1 MRYRIR
7 SALITITAGMLLGS
21 GAALAASNAC
31 KADLTGDLV
40 VNFADLAVLKSVFFQ
55 RCNDPGPTCGDDM
68 AQGPKEECD
77 DGNVL
82 SGDGCSATCTLE
94 PARPFPAT
102 GQTTCW
108 NSGGSVI
115 PCAGTGHD
123 GEIQAG
129 AALAYVDNGDGTVT
143 DINTG
148 LMWEKLSDDG
158 TIHDW
163 DDRYTWDDAFAVKV
177 ATLNGG
183 GGFAGHGD
191 WRVPNLTE
199 LESIRNLQNF
209 NPAVSAAFNT
219 GCTPGCTVTTFS
231 CTQSNGYWSSSSH
244 ASYPYSSWFVLFSYG
259 YVSAD
264 TKTDIAYVRA
274 VRGGL

>member
-1 MRYRIR
+1 V
-7 SALITITAGMLLGS
+7 G
-21 GAALAASNAC
+21 
-31 KADLTGDLV
+31 
-40 VNFADLAVLKSVFFQ
+40 
-55 RCNDPGPTCGDDM
+55 
-68 AQGPKEECD
+68 
-77 DGNVL
+77 
-82 SGDGCSATCTLE
+82 
-94 PARPFPAT
+94 T
-102 GQTTCW
+102 GQ
-108 NSGGSVI
+108 
-115 PCAGTGHD
+115 D

-163 DDRYTWDDAFAVKV
+163 DDRYTWDDAFAVKI

-191 WRVPNLTE
+191 WRVPNIKE
-199 LESIRNLQNF
+199 LQSIVNYQNG
-209 NPAVSAAFNT
+209 NPAVSPVFHN
-219 GCTPGCTVTTFS
+219 GCTPGCSVTTCS
-231 CTQSNGYWSSSSH
+231 CTQLSDAGYWSSSTH
-244 ASYPYSSWFVLFSYG
+244 ASYPYAAWFVLFGYG